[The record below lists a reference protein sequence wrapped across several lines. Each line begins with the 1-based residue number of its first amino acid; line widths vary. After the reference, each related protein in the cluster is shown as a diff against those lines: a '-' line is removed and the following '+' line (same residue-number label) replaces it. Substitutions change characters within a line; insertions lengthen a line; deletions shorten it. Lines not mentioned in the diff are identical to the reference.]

1 MRPWYEAV
9 QWSSIVDWRSGSLV
23 LVHVLVSGFCT
34 SCTDDTKSRASFRAP
49 SDVSSSTGDVV
60 KRQQAGWLA
69 GGLVGSQS
77 FSQSPRTTRTT
88 CLVYVEAGF
97 SLMKM
102 NCNWI
107 SSWPKSNYLRSLIGN
122 FRLHQHQHSLTPL
135 ATYSSRS
142 HYRSHPHPQSEYR
155 RTHAVHQIGH
165 ECEMCAHS
173 VSVLRSSSWSANQ
186 ECCQDRGAACTRKK
200 KKTDD
205 LEINFSAS
213 FISYSQ
219 HISSIITILLVSFQN
234 GWQKSFVAT
243 FGKRHPQS
251 SSCSALL
258 LLRCTN
264 GWGRWWWCRWNDVG
278 MLSHLF
284 RSTFQSSSFTLFILI
299 VSPAINSPEQRCMRG
314 WKVYFPDDWDC

>member
-23 LVHVLVSGFCT
+23 LVHVLVSGSCT
-34 SCTDDTKSRASFRAP
+34 SCTDDTKSRACFRAP

-77 FSQSPRTTRTT
+77 FSQSPRTT

-122 FRLHQHQHSLTPL
+122 FRLHQHQHSLPWPHTVPGPITDL
-135 ATYSSRS
+135 ILILSQNIVVPMQCTKSAMNVRCVLTRWVSSDRRLGLPIRNVTGMEE
-142 HYRSHPHPQSEYR
+142 HHP
-155 RTHAVHQIGH
+155 
-165 ECEMCAHS
+165 
-173 VSVLRSSSWSANQ
+173 
-186 ECCQDRGAACTRKK
+186 CTRK

-251 SSCSALL
+251 SSSCSALL
-258 LLRCTN
+258 LLLSTN
-264 GWGRWWWCRWNDVG
+264 GWGRWWCRWNDVG

-299 VSPAINSPEQRCMRG
+299 VSPAINSPEQKCMRG